1 MKKNL
6 TLTSMLMLL
15 MTATIWAQNNEVK
28 IEISKNVDG
37 KQQTFKRTYE
47 SEEAMQNDEE
57 LKEFMGDENQ
67 IHFWTGDEDAI
78 SIPSFHFGDDEEGG
92 HSFVFFSD
100 DDSTFSKQFN
110 LQMEEMSKHINIGI
124 ASQLQDMQQN
134 MIIDLNKNGNFAY
147 AFGDSID
154 ENMMIKLKNLK
165 VVNGEDAQTI
175 QIMIHKSIN
184 ISDDT
189 SEFGKKGKVSETN
202 QLTLENLSYYPNP
215 ATNGRFKLKFDV
227 PEVSE
232 LSIKIYNLDGKEIL
246 GRYFDAFDGTYSETI
261 DLSGQSEGIYLLE
274 IEKNGKR
281 LTRKIA
287 IN

>member
-1 MKKNL
+1 
-6 TLTSMLMLL
+6 

-165 VVNGEDAQTI
+165 VMNGEDAQTI
-175 QIMIHKSIN
+175 QIMIHKSIH

-189 SEFGKKGKVSETN
+189 KEFGKKGKVSESN

>member
-274 IEKNGKR
+274 IENNGK
-281 LTRKIA
+281 
-287 IN
+287 

>member
-165 VVNGEDAQTI
+165 VMNGEDAQTI
-175 QIMIHKSIN
+175 QIMIHKSIH

-189 SEFGKKGKVSETN
+189 KEFGKKGKVSESN

>member
-1 MKKNL
+1 
-6 TLTSMLMLL
+6 
-15 MTATIWAQNNEVK
+15 
-28 IEISKNVDG
+28 
-37 KQQTFKRTYE
+37 
-47 SEEAMQNDEE
+47 
-57 LKEFMGDENQ
+57 
-67 IHFWTGDEDAI
+67 
-78 SIPSFHFGDDEEGG
+78 
-92 HSFVFFSD
+92 
-100 DDSTFSKQFN
+100 
-110 LQMEEMSKHINIGI
+110 
-124 ASQLQDMQQN
+124 
-134 MIIDLNKNGNFAY
+134 
-147 AFGDSID
+147 
-154 ENMMIKLKNLK
+154 MMAARR
-165 VVNGEDAQTI
+165 V
-175 QIMIHKSIN
+175 N

-274 IEKNGKR
+274 IENNGKR